1 MLRDLAKEYLER
13 ADRCRQQAGDAS
25 DPLNK
30 ERWLKFAE
38 QWSILARDSAI
49 AANHQNP
56 T

>member
-1 MLRDLAKEYLER
+1 MSRDLAREYFER
-13 ADRCRQQAGDAS
+13 ADRCRQQADDAN

-38 QWSILARDSAI
+38 QWSTLAHDSAI
-49 AANHQNP
+49 AASYQNP